1 MENLKCGALG
11 EWGPRHVRLLLIIFA
26 TALVAKGGVI
36 LRGFAVDDYSFGQGF
51 SKEELSVFLTQ
62 GRFLLGG
69 VDWFINTLGVNI
81 NDLYVSLGISALFL
95 QAALVTSI
103 LRFVGAADFSLSALI
118 GAAIVSH
125 PYLAEI
131 LTFRMVLP
139 GYCVA
144 AILSIVALEM
154 AAKKPM
160 TLRNQIVAL
169 AATVA
174 MLFVY
179 QGFLNLFAVAII
191 FAFLFD
197 QLSKLQAAPTFS
209 SHAIHSKRI
218 VVLGLVCLISA
229 VLFLVTLAASKASG
243 LIALTGRANFIELS
257 AVSERVTQIAALLQR
272 VYWMSESI
280 VPHWIKVLIAAMI
293 LFVIV
298 VVCFGICSEKLA
310 KKIVIWQLIGGIFAL
325 ALLIPITVGVIL
337 PFKDWW
343 PVPRVLAQVPFIIG
357 LFLLLAA
364 PVVQKERAAMLRRML
379 TVSTSI
385 LVVCFVFISNQV
397 FADQQRL
404 NSWDKEQANRI
415 ISRLEQNPN
424 FFEIKSIYLSDG
436 AWGYPARLST
446 LQGDMNISAFAP
458 EYSRVS
464 LLLEVSGYS
473 FKKATGDLAST
484 GAAYCKNHRP
494 WPHLESVS
502 IDGELAVVC
511 LSN

>member
-1 MENLKCGALG
+1 MQNFKCGALG
-11 EWGPRHVRLLLIIFA
+11 EWAPRHVRLLLIIFA
-26 TALVAKGGVI
+26 AALIAKGGVI
-36 LRGFAVDDYSFGQGF
+36 LRGFAVDDYLFGQGF
-51 SKEELSVFLTQ
+51 STEELRVFLTQ
-62 GRFLLGG
+62 GRFLHGG
-69 VDWFINTLGVNI
+69 IDWFINALGVNI
-81 NDLYVSLGISALFL
+81 SDLYISLGICALFL

-144 AILSIVALEM
+144 TILSIVALEM
-154 AAKKPM
+154 TAKKSM
-160 TLRNQIVAL
+160 TLGDCIVAL

-179 QGFLNLFAVAII
+179 QGFLNLFAVAVV

-197 QLSKLQAAPTFS
+197 QLSKVRSAPTLS
-209 SHAIHSKRI
+209 RHVVHPKRVI
-218 VVLGLVCLISA
+218 VLSLVCLMSA
-229 VLFLVTLAASKASG
+229 VLFLTTIAASKALG
-243 LIALTGRANFIELS
+243 LVALTGRANFIELS
-257 AVSERVTQIAALLQR
+257 SVSERATQIAALLQR
-272 VYWMSESI
+272 IYWMSEPI

-293 LFVIV
+293 LFVV
-298 VVCFGICSEKLA
+298 ALVCAEMRSEQLTRKS
-310 KKIVIWQLIGGIFAL
+310 VIWKLVAGVCAVV
-325 ALLIPITVGVIL
+325 LLIPITVGVIL

-364 PVVQKERAAMLRRML
+364 PAVQRKQATILKRML
-379 TVSTSI
+379 TVSISI

-404 NSWDKEQANRI
+404 NSWDKERANRI
-415 ISRLEQNPN
+415 VSRLEQSPN
-424 FFEIKSIYLSDG
+424 FSEIKSIYLSDG
-436 AWGYPARLST
+436 AWGYPARLNT

-464 LLLEVSGYS
+464 LMLEASGYS
-473 FKKATGDLAST
+473 FKKATGDLVSI
-484 GAAYCKNHRP
+484 GMAYCKNHRP
-494 WPHLESVS
+494 WPHVDSVS
-502 IDGELAVVC
+502 VVGELAVVC